1 MAIGEVFGEI
11 VIVAFG
17 YSLNDSMFGEFR
29 VLNEVRSELTF
40 GFHGEIKWN
49 GDEAF
54 ELGGCFEEHC

>member
-1 MAIGEVFGEI
+1 VAIGEVFGEI

-40 GFHGEIKWN
+40 GFHGEIKWD

-54 ELGGCFEEHC
+54 EL